1 MVPAMAVITI
11 LMVIM
16 KTASP
21 IPANGWRIIAL
32 ALCIPALGL
41 FHAALVSA
49 LLSLGFIDAAD
60 GISFNNPNISEA
72 QGKKLRELAL
82 ENSTSAEDRLKLLH
96 TSLSHWQEGIES
108 RPLWPY
114 YQLGALD
121 IEVLL
126 AKYSKPENRVSY
138 QQKAQARISHIIELA
153 PNERGLDHSLLI
165 LSFIAWDWLEQENKS
180 WLIERLKIVKR
191 STLKEVFFYAKQANN
206 QQDICAHLS
215 WNAVKKLCSAP

>member
-1 MVPAMAVITI
+1 MAVTMIP
-11 LMVIM
+11 MVIM
-16 KTASP
+16 KTASL
-21 IPANGWRIIAL
+21 ITAKGWRIIAL

-60 GISFNNPNISEA
+60 GISFNNPNVAEA

-82 ENSTSAEDRLKLLH
+82 EDSISAEDRLKLLH
-96 TSLSHWQEGIES
+96 TSLSHWQNGIES

-126 AKYSKPENRVSY
+126 AKYSKPENRMSY
-138 QQKAQARISHIIELA
+138 QQKAQTRISRIIDLT

-165 LSFIAWDWLEQENKS
+165 LSFIAWDWLEQESKD

-191 STLKEVFFYAKQANN
+191 STLKDVFFYAKQGNN
-206 QQDICAHLS
+206 QQDICAHLA
-215 WNAVKKLCSAP
+215 WNTVKKLCSAP

>member
-1 MVPAMAVITI
+1 MAPVMAVIMI
-11 LMVIM
+11 PMAIM
-16 KTASP
+16 KMASL
-21 IPANGWRIIAL
+21 ITVNGWRIIAL

-49 LLSLGFIDAAD
+49 LLSLGFIDTAD
-60 GISFNNPNISEA
+60 SISLNNPNISEA
-72 QGKKLRELAL
+72 QGKKLREVAL
-82 ENSTSAEDRLKLLH
+82 QDSTSAEDRLKLLNS
-96 TSLSHWQEGIES
+96 SLSHWQNSIES

-126 AKYSKPENRVSY
+126 AKYSKPENRAFY
-138 QQKAQARISHIIELA
+138 QQKVQARISRIISLT

-165 LSFIAWDWLEQENKS
+165 LSFIAWDWLGQENKN
-180 WLIERLKIVKR
+180 WLIERLKIVSG

-206 QQDICAHLS
+206 QQDICAHLA
-215 WNAVKKLCSAP
+215 WNTVKKLCSAP